1 MVNRRRVDP
10 VALSGADGLPLLAP
24 LREALSGAGP
34 AVLPHQAGS
43 APDRAAVAD
52 LREDEDSP
60 GDPVA
65 AVVGTSG
72 STGAPKHV
80 LLPASAVLASAAAT
94 HDRLGGSGTWLLA
107 VPAHTVAGLMVI
119 ARSLVARTRPTVLDL
134 APGFRADGFVAASAE
149 LSTRGRRYT
158 SLVPTQLRRLL
169 AAGPAATDALRG
181 FDAVLVGGAALDT
194 RLRAQAEAH
203 GVPVVATYGMTE
215 TCGGCVYDGTALPG
229 VLVDVDPAGRVLLGG
244 PVVARGYRSG
254 TARSGT
260 AGGDSAGDDFRVA
273 DGRRWYRTP
282 DTGTLADGRLQV
294 SGRVDDVAVSGG
306 VNVPLVPV
314 QELIAQLPGVQECLV
329 VAVPDPEWG
338 ELVGLLVVA
347 SGDGGT
353 GDSRTGDSGARL
365 LAEAREIVGR
375 EVGRTAA
382 PRALL
387 VVPALPLLGVGKPDP
402 TRARELLLGPGATR
416 TPVAGDHVS
425 DEPGGTR
432 STCDS

>member
-1 MVNRRRVDP
+1 MNRRRVVP

-43 APDRAAVAD
+43 DPDRAAVTD
-52 LREDEDSP
+52 LQDDEDSP
-60 GDPVA
+60 ADPVA

-72 STGAPKHV
+72 STGTPKHV
-80 LLPASAVLASAAAT
+80 MLPASAVLASAAAT

-134 APGFRADGFVAASAE
+134 GRGFRADGFVAASAE

-169 AAGPAATDALRG
+169 ASGPAATDALRG

-194 RLRAQAEAH
+194 RLRAQAEAR

-229 VLVDVDPAGRVLLGG
+229 VLVDLDPAGRVLLGG

-254 TARSGT
+254 TAGE
-260 AGGDSAGDDFRVA
+260 DFRVA
-273 DGRRWYRTP
+273 DGQRWFRTP
-282 DTGTLADGRLQV
+282 DTGTLAEGRLQV

-306 VNVPLVPV
+306 ANIPLVPV
-314 QELIAQLPGVQECLV
+314 QELIAQLPGVRECLV

-338 ELVGLLVVA
+338 ELVGVLVVA
-347 SGDGGT
+347 SDDGGT
-353 GDSRTGDSGARL
+353 ADSRTGDSGARL
-365 LAEAREIVGR
+365 LAVAREVVGR
-375 EVGRTAA
+375 QVGRAAA
-382 PRALL
+382 PRVLL
-387 VVPALPLLGVGKPDP
+387 VVPALPLLGVGKPDR
-402 TRARELLLGPGATR
+402 TRARDLLLGPGATR
-416 TPVAGDHVS
+416 TPAAGDHVS